1 MSHVDGS
8 AVAISTFES
17 LLYPVL
23 DSAYRAALNLTRER
37 ADAEDLVQDATLNA
51 LRGFGGFIP
60 GSHFKPW
67 FFRIL
72 HNRFLAGLRAS
83 TFRRDSV
90 DVDDAPELAL
100 LHGSEAA
107 GRRPFGEDPS
117 LLAQLE
123 SDEVTTALQ
132 ALPGALRAVAVLYF
146 VDDFTYQEMAEVLD
160 IPIGTV
166 RSRLHRARR
175 MLRSRLRRL
184 AEDHG
189 VIAA

>member
-1 MSHVDGS
+1 MSFVDGS
-8 AVAISTFES
+8 AAAISTFES
-17 LLYPVL
+17 LLYPML

-37 ADAEDLVQDATLNA
+37 ADADDLVQNATLNA

-83 TFRRDSV
+83 TFRWDSV

-100 LHGSEAA
+100 LHGNEAT

-117 LLAQLE
+117 MLAQLE
-123 SDEVTTALQ
+123 SEEVTTALQ
-132 ALPGALRAVAVLYF
+132 ELPDKLRAVAVLYF
-146 VDDFTYQEMAEVLD
+146 VDDF
-160 IPIGTV
+160 
-166 RSRLHRARR
+166 S
-175 MLRSRLRRL
+175 
-184 AEDHG
+184 
-189 VIAA
+189 

>member
-1 MSHVDGS
+1 MSHVIGC
-8 AVAISTFES
+8 ATATSTFES
-17 LLYPVL
+17 LLYPIL
-23 DSAYRAALNLTRER
+23 DAAYRAALNLTRER

-51 LRGFGGFIP
+51 LRGFSGFMP

-83 TFRRDSV
+83 TFRRATV

-100 LHGSEAA
+100 LQGNEAT

-117 LLAQLE
+117 SLAQLE
-123 SDEVTTALQ
+123 SDEVASALQ
-132 ALPGALRAVAVLYF
+132 ELPDKLRAVAVLYF
-146 VDDFTYQEMAEVLD
+146 VDDFSYPEMAEVLD

-166 RSRLHRARR
+166 RSRLHRARK
-175 MLRSRLRRL
+175 MLRSRLWRL